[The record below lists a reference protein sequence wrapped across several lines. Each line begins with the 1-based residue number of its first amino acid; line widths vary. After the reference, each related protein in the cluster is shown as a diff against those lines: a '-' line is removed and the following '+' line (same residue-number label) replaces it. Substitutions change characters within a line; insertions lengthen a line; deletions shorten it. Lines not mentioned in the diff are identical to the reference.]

1 MPLLNDNVV
10 NQVKKEFENLTGK
23 VKLTVFT
30 QELECQYCEENR
42 KLMEQIAKLSDKIS
56 LEIYN
61 FTLDKEIA
69 DKYKIDKIP
78 ATIVQSDRDDYG
90 IRFYGIPFGYEF
102 PSLIEAIKMVSHR
115 ESGLSVES
123 KRKLRTIDKN
133 IRIQVFVTLTCPYC
147 APMVQ
152 LAHKVAMESPYITA
166 EMIEASEFP
175 HLTYK
180 YNIYAVPKTI
190 INETVQFEGLV
201 PESVLVERIQKSL
214 DVM

>member
-1 MPLLNDNVV
+1 MPILNNDVL
-10 NQVKKEFENLTGK
+10 NQLKKEFDNLTGN

-42 KLMEQIAKLSDKIS
+42 RLMEQVASLSDKIS
-56 LEIYN
+56 LQVYN
-61 FTLDKEIA
+61 FTLDKNIA
-69 DKYKIDKIP
+69 EKYQIDKIP
-78 ATIVQSDRDDYG
+78 ATIVESDRDDYG

-102 PSLIEAIKMVSHR
+102 TSLIEAIKIVSRR
-115 ESGLSVES
+115 ESGLSAES
-123 KRKLRTIDKN
+123 KKILRNINKK

-175 HLTYK
+175 HLAYK
-180 YNIYAVPKTI
+180 YNVYAVPKTVL
-190 INETVQFEGLV
+190 NETIQFEGLV
-201 PESVLVERIQKSL
+201 SEPAFIEKIQKSL
-214 DVM
+214 EVE